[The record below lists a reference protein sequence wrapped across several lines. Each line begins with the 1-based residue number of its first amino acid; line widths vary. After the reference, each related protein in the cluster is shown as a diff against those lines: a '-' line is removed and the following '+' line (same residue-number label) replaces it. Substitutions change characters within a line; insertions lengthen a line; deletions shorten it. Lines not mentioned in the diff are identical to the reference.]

1 MAGRRRK
8 RCGAFANGRRRWSAP
23 GSAGGDDYDT
33 PDGTCIRDY
42 IHVNDLAQA
51 HILAVEYLLASGA
64 THQFNVGTGITV
76 LEMIRVVEEVTGRKV
91 PYAIGPRREGD
102 LLSLVAASGKLR
114 TKLAWRPQYTDLRT
128 IVEHAWTFA
137 KTHPP
142 AER

>member
-1 MAGRRRK
+1 M
-8 RCGAFANGRRRWSAP
+8 
-23 GSAGGDDYDT
+23 
-33 PDGTCIRDY
+33 
-42 IHVNDLAQA
+42 NDLAQA
-51 HILAVEYLLASGA
+51 HILAVEYLLAGGA
-64 THQFNVGTGITV
+64 TDQFNVGTGTGHTV
-76 LEMIRVVEEVTGRKV
+76 MEMIRVVEEATGRKV

-142 AER
+142 ARICR